1 MCIMKKVLSRMDK
14 SRKHDL
20 TKFEKEEV
28 NKMKKITRTIET
40 HTINSATVTME
51 DGKIVTTPL
60 EPISISNVTMNN
72 EKALKLV
79 RKKYGKTGN
88 YVITGIDT
96 EKVTYGLP
104 FEKFMELADVISGN
118 EKDEDEDETEE

>member
-1 MCIMKKVLSRMDK
+1 MKKV
-14 SRKHDL
+14 
-20 TKFEKEEV
+20 
-28 NKMKKITRTIET
+28 TRTIKT
-40 HTINSATVTME
+40 HTINSAIVTME

-79 RKKYGKTGN
+79 RKKYGKN
-88 YVITGIDT
+88 DSHVITGIDT

-104 FEKFMELADVISGN
+104 FEKFMELAEVISGN
-118 EKDEDEDETEE
+118 EKVEDEDETEE

>member
-1 MCIMKKVLSRMDK
+1 MKKV
-14 SRKHDL
+14 
-20 TKFEKEEV
+20 
-28 NKMKKITRTIET
+28 TRTIET
-40 HTINSATVTME
+40 HTINSATVAME

-79 RKKYGKTGN
+79 RKMYGKNSN

-96 EKVTYGLP
+96 EKVTYGVP
-104 FEKFMELADVISGN
+104 FEKFMELAEVISGN
-118 EKDEDEDETEE
+118 EKGEDEDETEE

>member
-1 MCIMKKVLSRMDK
+1 MKKV
-14 SRKHDL
+14 
-20 TKFEKEEV
+20 
-28 NKMKKITRTIET
+28 TRTIET

-51 DGKIVTTPL
+51 NDKIITTPL

-72 EKALKLV
+72 DKALKLV
-79 RKKYGKTGN
+79 RKEYGKNGN

-104 FEKFMELADVISGN
+104 FEKFMELAEVISGN
-118 EKDEDEDETEE
+118 EKDEDETEE

>member
-1 MCIMKKVLSRMDK
+1 MKKV
-14 SRKHDL
+14 
-20 TKFEKEEV
+20 
-28 NKMKKITRTIET
+28 TRTIET
-40 HTINSATVTME
+40 HTINSATVTTE
-51 DGKIVTTPL
+51 NGKIITTPL

-72 EKALKLV
+72 NKALKLV
-79 RKKYGKTGN
+79 RKEYGKNGN

-118 EKDEDEDETEE
+118 EKDEDETEE